1 MASKPSSDLAALYA
15 LRPSEFTRHR
25 NAQAAELR
33 RQGRTEEAT
42 AVRRLKK
49 PSLALWAVNALA
61 REQAGAV
68 RAFAEATDRLKRV
81 QLGGREP
88 VAGAT
93 DARRRALD
101 VLLRAADAILAREGF
116 EAASN
121 TRERISDTL
130 VGAAADRD
138 TRRALL
144 EGRLTEERQAPGF
157 DVLSG
162 LRIAPPAA
170 RRTERPIPPQDER
183 RRQEERRAR
192 DRATVARRAPEA
204 PDADRERAA
213 ELARK
218 ARALETAAEARARE
232 AAGAARVVQEL
243 QQQLRQA
250 KARAREQRRTARAAA
265 LAATRARQHAE
276 RLAAKLRG

>member
-1 MASKPSSDLAALYA
+1 MSSERRTHGASISTPRLLARSGASATLPPMASKPSSDLAALYA

-49 PSLALWAVNALA
+49 PSLALWAVNSLA

-144 EGRLTEERQAPGF
+144 EGRLTE
-157 DVLSG
+157 
-162 LRIAPPAA
+162 
-170 RRTERPIPPQDER
+170 
-183 RRQEERRAR
+183 
-192 DRATVARRAPEA
+192 
-204 PDADRERAA
+204 
-213 ELARK
+213 
-218 ARALETAAEARARE
+218 
-232 AAGAARVVQEL
+232 
-243 QQQLRQA
+243 
-250 KARAREQRRTARAAA
+250 
-265 LAATRARQHAE
+265 
-276 RLAAKLRG
+276 